1 MRCDDLQML
10 YRHLRRELDAAYA
23 ARPWDGARI
32 DRIAE
37 DLLHLERTLVARQGV
52 LPRLAAAPRPQR
64 ITPAPAATRS

>member
-23 ARPWDGARI
+23 ARPWDAARI

-37 DLLHLERTLVARQGV
+37 DLLHLEHTLRARHEQPPLKGGFGWV
-52 LPRLAAAPRPQR
+52 RPM
-64 ITPAPAATRS
+64 AVRS

>member
-37 DLLHLERTLVARQGV
+37 DLLHLEHTLRARHEQPIRGGFGV
-52 LPRLAAAPRPQR
+52 TPIAARR
-64 ITPAPAATRS
+64 